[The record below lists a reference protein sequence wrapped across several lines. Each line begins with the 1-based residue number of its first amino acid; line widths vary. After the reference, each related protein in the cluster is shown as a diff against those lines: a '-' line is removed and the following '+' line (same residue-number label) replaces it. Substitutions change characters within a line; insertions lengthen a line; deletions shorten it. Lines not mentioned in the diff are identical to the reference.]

1 MRNFIKRLFIV
12 LILTFIV
19 GLFLISYP
27 FFAIIYV
34 LTGKDITAQLDRF
47 VN

>member
-1 MRNFIKRLFIV
+1 MRNFIKRFIV
-12 LILTFIV
+12 TLILTFIV

-27 FFAIIYV
+27 FFAIIYIF
-34 LTGKDITAQLDRF
+34 TGKDITAQLDRF